1 MEHTLPQIRTP
12 QLQSGWRT
20 ATLVACAVAALE
32 LVVLLVLG
40 IAILAKP
47 VSNQVSR
54 AAEQKVLAPVAK
66 PKPVPTV
73 GAPKLTREETSV
85 IVLNGNGRAGA
96 AAIAAD
102 RVRGIGYTIG
112 TVGNAPRADFTRSL
126 VMYRPGYEAE
136 GKRLARDLRLKLV
149 GPLDGLRPR
158 ELLGAHVALVVGD

>member
-1 MEHTLPQIRTP
+1 MEHTLPQIRSS

-40 IAILAKP
+40 VAILAEP
-47 VSNQVSR
+47 VANQVSR
-54 AAEQKVLAPVAK
+54 AAEQKVMAPLAK
-66 PKPVPTV
+66 PKPAPAA
-73 GAPKLTREETSV
+73 GAPKLTRAQTSV
-85 IVLNGNGRAGA
+85 LVLNGNGRAGA
-96 AAIAAD
+96 AAIAAE

-112 TVGNAPRADFTRSL
+112 AVGNAPRTDFTRTL
-126 VMYRPGYEAE
+126 VMYRRGHEAE
-136 GKRLARDLRLKLV
+136 GMRLARDLRLKIV